1 MEQVQIPVLP
11 ISERTTWGE
20 IPEVMEAV
28 VTAFE
33 ERTGTVPP
41 LLIFEPH
48 EESRIPSPAPT
59 PSDAPEE
66 LVVVAVGQVVREAV
80 FEALRRVE
88 AREPNIPVN
97 PKAKLPKFKD
107 NTPLK
112 SFFRQMAAMPA
123 TVFSLTF
130 PDDAPDSGTIFF
142 LRTAFT
148 ISELR
153 REMNRPI

>member
-1 MEQVQIPVLP
+1 
-11 ISERTTWGE
+11 
-20 IPEVMEAV
+20 MEAV

-33 ERTGTVPP
+33 ERNETVPP
-41 LLIFEPH
+41 LLIFEPC
-48 EESRIPSPAPT
+48 EESRIPGPAPT

-80 FEALRRVE
+80 FEALERVE

-97 PKAKLPKFKD
+97 PKRKVPKFKD
-107 NTPLK
+107 STPLK
-112 SFFRQMAAMPA
+112 SFFRQMAALPA

-130 PDDAPDSGTIFF
+130 PDDGPDSGTIFF

-148 ISELR
+148 ISEFR
-153 REMNRPI
+153 REVQRPI

>member
-112 SFFRQMAAMPA
+112 SFFRQMGELPA

-130 PDDAPDSGTIFF
+130 PDDGPDSGTIFF

-148 ISELR
+148 ISEFR
-153 REMNRPI
+153 RETERPI